1 MKDLLNPLK
10 GRNELFIRPNSL
22 DEKSKNVRNLKYCAK
37 VILIAGIILFITCMC
52 LIDDMSNFEENTIII
67 FGFVILLTNI
77 VLYFL
82 LNVIAD
88 ISDSLNNKNK
98 KS

>member
-77 VLYFL
+77 VF
-82 LNVIAD
+82 NIVPMTVRNIIA
-88 ISDSLNNKNK
+88 
-98 KS
+98 

>member
-10 GRNELFIRPNSL
+10 GRNELFIQPNSL

-37 VILIAGIILFITCMC
+37 FILIVGIILFITCMC
-52 LIDDMSNFEENTIII
+52 LIDDMSNFEKNTIII

-88 ISDSLNNKNK
+88 ISDSLNNQNK